1 MSDKQ
6 KIIDL
11 ENRIHRLNEI
21 GMALST
27 ESDSNKLFEMIL
39 EEAKNITNADG
50 RTLYSKNKTGDLQF
64 EILRNDTMN
73 TTMGGSSGIKIPFDP
88 VKLWVDESTPNQSN
102 VSAYVALTGET
113 VNIKDAYEEAG
124 FDFSGTKAYDQKT
137 GYRSQ
142 SFLTVPLKNHENE
155 IIGVMQLINARDKHG
170 KVVSFDNDM
179 QEQIESLA
187 SQGAVALTN
196 KKLVGELKT
205 LFEAFI
211 QLIATAIDKKSEY
224 TGGHCS
230 RVPVITMM
238 LADEVAKTKTGKYKD
253 FKMTEDDRY
262 ELYIAAWL
270 HDCGKVATPPHVVD
284 KGTKLETIFDR
295 IELVKTRMEILKRDA
310 EIDFLKRQ
318 LNGSLPDYDKEY
330 RNSIKQIDENIKF
343 IESCNIGGEFMKPE
357 LQERIKSISKQK
369 LLLNNEEVNILTENE
384 VRNLNITK
392 GTLLPEE
399 RDIINDHISI
409 TIDMLEQLP
418 YPKNLKNIP
427 EFAGGHHEKMDGTGY
442 PKGLKADQM
451 SPQAKIMA
459 IADIYEALTA
469 ADRPYKEGKKLSQAM
484 RIMGFMKNDYHIDE
498 DLFEIF
504 VSSGVYKRYA
514 DEHVDAGQIDN
525 VVDKF
530 LDNST
535 ILDEWEEIIPDAE
548 FGIFVMTI
556 LNNVKKAT
564 IIDKILDSILN
575 TDESN
580 FKASNTENNRIKHH
594 PFC

>member
-1 MSDKQ
+1 MNDKQ
-6 KIIDL
+6 KIKNL

-39 EEAKNITNADG
+39 EEARNITNADG
-50 RTLYSKNKTGDLQF
+50 RTLYSKNKEGNLKF
-64 EILRNDTMN
+64 EILRNDTMS
-73 TTMGGSSGIKIPFDP
+73 TIMGGSSNKEIPFDP
-88 VKLWVDESTPNQSN
+88 VKLWVDDSTPNQSN

-113 VNIKDAYEEAG
+113 VNIKDAYQEAG
-124 FDFSGTKAYDQKT
+124 FDFSGTKSYDEKT
-137 GYRSQ
+137 GYHSK

-155 IIGVMQLINARDKHG
+155 IIGVMQLINARDEDNE
-170 KVVSFDNDM
+170 VVPFDKDM

-238 LADEVAKTKTGKYKD
+238 LADAVAKTTSGKYKD
-253 FKMTEDDRY
+253 FSMTEEERY

-295 IELVKTRMEILKRDA
+295 IELVKTRMEILKRDV

-318 LNGSLPDYDKEY
+318 LNGSLPEFDEKYTKAIKE
-330 RNSIKQIDENIKF
+330 IDENIKF
-343 IESCNIGGEFMKPE
+343 IEACNIGGEFMKSE
-357 LQERIKSISKQK
+357 LQDKIVAISKQK
-369 LLLNNEEVNILTENE
+369 LFLNNKEMNILTDNE

-409 TIDMLEQLP
+409 TIDMLEELP

-504 VSSGVYKRYA
+504 VNSGVYKKYA
-514 DEHVDAGQIDN
+514 EDHVASNQIDQ
-525 VVDKF
+525 
-530 LDNST
+530 
-535 ILDEWEEIIPDAE
+535 IDEKAVL
-548 FGIFVMTI
+548 G
-556 LNNVKKAT
+556 VK
-564 IIDKILDSILN
+564 
-575 TDESN
+575 
-580 FKASNTENNRIKHH
+580 
-594 PFC
+594 

>member
-39 EEAKNITNADG
+39 EEARNITNADG
-50 RTLYSKNKTGDLQF
+50 RTLYSKNETGDLKF

-73 TTMGGSSGIKIPFDP
+73 TTMGGSSGTKIPFDP

-155 IIGVMQLINARDKHG
+155 IIGVMQLINARNKNG
-170 KVVSFDNDM
+170 KVVSFDSDM

-318 LNGSLPDYDKEY
+318 LNGSLPDYDEEY
-330 RNSIKQIDENIKF
+330 RNSIKQFDENIQF

-357 LQERIKSISKQK
+357 LQERIKSISNQK
-369 LLLNNEEVNILTENE
+369 LLLNDEWVNILTENE

-469 ADRPYKEGKKLSQAM
+469 ADRPYKDGKKLSQAM

-504 VSSGVYKRYA
+504 VSSGVYKHYA

-525 VVDKF
+525 VDEKA
-530 LDNST
+530 
-535 ILDEWEEIIPDAE
+535 IL
-548 FGIFVMTI
+548 G
-556 LNNVKKAT
+556 VK
-564 IIDKILDSILN
+564 
-575 TDESN
+575 
-580 FKASNTENNRIKHH
+580 
-594 PFC
+594 

>member
-1 MSDKQ
+1 MNDKQ
-6 KIIDL
+6 KIKNL

-39 EEAKNITNADG
+39 EEARNITNADG
-50 RTLYSKNKTGDLQF
+50 RTLYSKNKEGNLKF

-73 TTMGGSSGIKIPFDP
+73 TIMGGSSNKEIPFDP
-88 VKLWVDESTPNQSN
+88 VKLWVDDSTPNQSN

-113 VNIKDAYEEAG
+113 VNIKDAYQEAG
-124 FDFSGTKAYDQKT
+124 FDFSGTKSYDEKT
-137 GYRSQ
+137 GYHSK

-155 IIGVMQLINARDKHG
+155 IIGVMQLINARDEDNE
-170 KVVSFDNDM
+170 VVPFDKDM

-238 LADEVAKTKTGKYKD
+238 LADAVAKTTSGKYKD
-253 FKMTEDDRY
+253 FSMTEEERY

-295 IELVKTRMEILKRDA
+295 IELVKTRMEILKRDV
-310 EIDFLKRQ
+310 EIDFLKRK
-318 LNGSLPDYDKEY
+318 LNGSLPEFDEKYTKAIKE
-330 RNSIKQIDENIKF
+330 IDENIKF
-343 IESCNIGGEFMKPE
+343 IEACNIGGEFMKSE
-357 LQERIKSISKQK
+357 LQDKIVAISKQK
-369 LLLNNEEVNILTENE
+369 LFLNNKEVNILTDNE

-409 TIDMLEQLP
+409 TIDMLEELP

-469 ADRPYKEGKKLSQAM
+469 ADRPYKDGKKLSQAM

-504 VSSGVYKRYA
+504 VNSGVYKKYA
-514 DEHVDAGQIDN
+514 EDHVASNQ
-525 VVDKF
+525 
-530 LDNST
+530 
-535 ILDEWEEIIPDAE
+535 
-548 FGIFVMTI
+548 
-556 LNNVKKAT
+556 
-564 IIDKILDSILN
+564 IDKI
-575 TDESN
+575 DE
-580 FKASNTENNRIKHH
+580 KALLGIK
-594 PFC
+594 

>member
-1 MSDKQ
+1 MNDKQ
-6 KIIDL
+6 KIKNL

-39 EEAKNITNADG
+39 EEARNITNADG
-50 RTLYSKNKTGDLQF
+50 RTLYSKNKEGNLKF

-73 TTMGGSSGIKIPFDP
+73 TIMGGSSNKEIPFDP
-88 VKLWVDESTPNQSN
+88 VKLWVDDSTPNQSN

-113 VNIKDAYEEAG
+113 VNIKDAYQEAG
-124 FDFSGTKAYDQKT
+124 FDFSGTKSYDEKT
-137 GYRSQ
+137 GYHSK

-155 IIGVMQLINARDKHG
+155 IIGVMQLINARDEDNE
-170 KVVSFDNDM
+170 VVPFDKDM

-238 LADEVAKTKTGKYKD
+238 LADAVAKTTSGKYKD
-253 FKMTEDDRY
+253 FSMTEEERY

-295 IELVKTRMEILKRDA
+295 IELVKTRMEILKRDV

-318 LNGSLPDYDKEY
+318 LNGSLPEFDEKYKKAIKE
-330 RNSIKQIDENIKF
+330 IDENIKF
-343 IESCNIGGEFMKPE
+343 IEACNIGGEFMKSE
-357 LQERIKSISKQK
+357 LQDKIVAISKQK
-369 LLLNNEEVNILTENE
+369 LFLNNKEMNILTDNE

-409 TIDMLEQLP
+409 TIDMLEELP

-504 VSSGVYKRYA
+504 VNSGVYKKYA
-514 DEHVDAGQIDN
+514 EDHVASNQIDQ
-525 VVDKF
+525 
-530 LDNST
+530 
-535 ILDEWEEIIPDAE
+535 IDE
-548 FGIFVMTI
+548 
-556 LNNVKKAT
+556 KAVLGT
-564 IIDKILDSILN
+564 K
-575 TDESN
+575 
-580 FKASNTENNRIKHH
+580 
-594 PFC
+594 